1 MDILPVSAMSE
12 ERRETQYF
20 PDVTQLNVERQRR
33 KVTALEPNSQET
45 RDQWHA
51 TQVANHARLFPF
63 SDNLTTLMFI
73 VAGDLSEAHRET
85 HKFPFSPG
93 NECH

>member
-1 MDILPVSAMSE
+1 MDILPVSAMRE
-12 ERRETQYF
+12 ERRQTQYF
-20 PDVTQLNVERQRR
+20 PDVTQLNEGRQRR
-33 KVTALEPNSQET
+33 SETVLDLNSQET
-45 RDQWHA
+45 KDEWHA
-51 TQVANHARLFPF
+51 TQVANHARLFLI

-73 VAGDLSEAHRET
+73 VAGDLTEAHRET